1 MATGLCADKFCN
13 LRSSGRAHIA
23 FHDQLT
29 SDSSLSMQMIGW
41 ETVNSEGDR
50 ADLEGQKLPPAFAP
64 ISGMPYLQYL
74 GLDGG

>member
-1 MATGLCADKFCN
+1 
-13 LRSSGRAHIA
+13 
-23 FHDQLT
+23 
-29 SDSSLSMQMIGW
+29 MIGW